1 MKYKKLR
8 FIGDVLAFM
17 LTSFGG
23 PQAHLAILLNDFV
36 KKRKYLT
43 EEELMELYALT
54 QILPGPSSTQ
64 TLVGI
69 AYKIGK
75 IPLALLTFFI
85 WALPSAAAMCF
96 IAINLAKFSS
106 HAEFA
111 KVLSFIQPI
120 ALGIVA
126 YAAYAFGKAV
136 LKTEVSIILAVS
148 AIAASLI
155 LRSAFAFPILILL
168 GGIISSALEVKDEE
182 NELRVKLFTNINT
195 RKVAYFIGVLLFFGL
210 LGAIINR
217 TSPFSLPIRL
227 FENFYRNGILIFGG
241 GQVLVPLM
249 YTEFVDVKHYL
260 TGQEFLS
267 GYALQQMIPG
277 PTFSFTSFLGAMSLG
292 NRGYGVWG
300 QILGSLI
307 AVIGINAPGIILI
320 LFIVPFWN
328 DLKKITRIKRSLSG
342 INAVAVGFMIA
353 AFLLLLLPIGL
364 SYMNFAIIFA
374 TFLILRY
381 TKIKTP
387 YIILAG
393 VLLGVMLA

>member
-1 MKYKKLR
+1 MKHKKLI

-85 WALPSAAAMCF
+85 WVLPSAAAMCF
-96 IAINLAKFSS
+96 IAINLAKFST

-126 YAAYAFGKAV
+126 YAAYAFGKTA
-136 LKTEVSIILAVS
+136 LKTEISIILAVC

-195 RKVAYFIGVLLFFGL
+195 RKVAYFIGILLFFGL

-267 GYALQQMIPG
+267 GFALQQMIPG

-292 NRGYGVWG
+292 NRGYGIGG
-300 QILGSLI
+300 QILGSII
-307 AVIGINAPGIILI
+307 AVIGINSPGIILI

-364 SYMNFAIIFA
+364 SYLNFAIIFA

-393 VLLGVMLA
+393 VLLGVMMA